1 MIDAVNPRVE
11 LPAGLVETRAIVLLP
26 GCTLDEAVAPV
37 EVLIEEGLPIL
48 SLSPGQRLTPSM
60 LRRVFGRRL
69 LVGTH
74 DLRTPADAQWAVS
87 EQAAFALALGDDDQ
101 LRSELAAAQIPQC
114 PAALTPTE
122 IANAWKQ
129 PAAGRP
135 AARHRSAGPRGRVG
149 ARGQGLAGCRSGGG
163 VPGRQAHR
171 GRPASRR
178 SECVALSCSSDRR
191 GHPNPQ
197 LAVRTALSES
207 FLSRFP

>member
-101 LRSELAAAQIPQC
+101 LRSELAAAQIPQGGHF
-114 PAALTPTE
+114 PAAPDLPNAAE
-122 IANAWKQ
+122 IM
-129 PAAGRP
+129 
-135 AARHRSAGPRGRVG
+135 RHPSEQVKRLKRWVIHRFF
-149 ARGQGLAGCRSGGG
+149 GLMGLN
-163 VPGRQAHR
+163 
-171 GRPASRR
+171 
-178 SECVALSCSSDRR
+178 E
-191 GHPNPQ
+191 NI
-197 LAVRTALSES
+197 
-207 FLSRFP
+207 

>member
-87 EQAAFALALGDDDQ
+87 EQAAFALTLGDDDQ
-101 LRSELAAAQIPQC
+101 LRSELAAAQIPSARPRSLRPRSPTPGSNRMRPRSRSSRLEYSARATRRSWQPCCPTSQC
-114 PAALTPTE
+114 WP
-122 IANAWKQ
+122 
-129 PAAGRP
+129 
-135 AARHRSAGPRGRVG
+135 AGPSR
-149 ARGQGLAGCRSGGG
+149 CTRSRPGW
-163 VPGRQAHR
+163 VPVRWRCAWPTG
-171 GRPASRR
+171 
-178 SECVALSCSSDRR
+178 SS
-191 GHPNPQ
+191 GTPCI
-197 LAVRTALSES
+197 AAI
-207 FLSRFP
+207 